1 MSSLMC
7 RGTDGTLR
15 LTDYRKDTAKSSQT
29 AVFPAHQ
36 SFDEY
41 VSATAVLEFASVV
54 LLNDI
59 M

>member
-7 RGTDGTLR
+7 RETDGTLR
-15 LTDYRKDTAKSSQT
+15 LSDYKKDTGKSSQT
-29 AVFPAHQ
+29 AVSQVHH

-41 VSATAVLEFASVV
+41 LSATAVLEFASVV
-54 LLNDI
+54 LLNYI

>member
-15 LTDYRKDTAKSSQT
+15 LSDYKKDTGKSSQT
-29 AVFPAHQ
+29 AVSPVHQ

-41 VSATAVLEFASVV
+41 VSATVV
-54 LLNDI
+54 PAERHYVAI
-59 M
+59 FV